1 MPKKPQIDTNK
12 HQSSENTTQTQ
23 YTEMK
28 FDGLVGL
35 FEQTQTAMQS
45 QAARS
50 VDIALVVRNWLFGW
64 YIVEFENG
72 GAERAELYGK
82 KLIKQLADTLTTTLG
97 RGFSKRSLELYRRF
111 YITYSEIAQAAL
123 AQSSMNN
130 KNQQTAPVRASEIVR
145 SLPYQCFQLI
155 GKPDILQE
163 LTAKLS
169 ERFILGWT
177 HYVTLLTVK
186 NPDERRFYELESVAN
201 CWGYRE
207 LERQINSGLYERLAL
222 SRGKNE
228 VKQLALQGQLIEK
241 PADVIKNPYILEFT
255 GLEERKSY
263 SEYDLETA
271 LIDKIE
277 HFLLELGKG
286 FLFESRQKR
295 FSFENRHFYVD
306 LVFYNRLL
314 RCYIVIDLKVG
325 DLKHQDLGQMQMYVN
340 YFDRFV
346 KTKDEKPTIGILLCL
361 TKSDELVELTL
372 PENANIYASE
382 YQLYLPDKE
391 ALKKQLE
398 EAQAEWE
405 ATHKNSSVI
414 QNKGRKYE

>member
-1 MPKKPQIDTNK
+1 MNTNK
-12 HQSSENTTQTQ
+12 HELKKTTENM
-23 YTEMK
+23 EIG
-28 FDGLVGL
+28 FSGLVDL
-35 FEQTQTAMQS
+35 FEQTQTAMQI

-50 VDIALVVRNWLFGW
+50 VDIALVVRNWMFGW
-64 YIVEFENG
+64 YIVEYQQNG
-72 GAERAELYGK
+72 FDRAEYGK
-82 KLIKQLADTLTTTLG
+82 KLLKELAAQLSIKGCSERNLASFRKFHLTYADILQAVPAKSSERKQIQQAEPVISLKIDQTLPG
-97 RGFSKRSLELYRRF
+97 
-111 YITYSEIAQAAL
+111 
-123 AQSSMNN
+123 
-130 KNQQTAPVRASEIVR
+130 
-145 SLPYQCFQLI
+145 QCFQMI
-155 GKPDILQE
+155 GKSDILQARI
-163 LTAKLS
+163 AKLS

-177 HYVTLLTVK
+177 HYVALLAIK
-186 NPDERRFYELESVAN
+186 NPDERRFYELETAEN
-201 CWGYRE
+201 GWGYRE
-207 LERQINSGLYERLAL
+207 LERQINSGLFERLAL
-222 SRGKNE
+222 SRDKNE
-228 VKQLALQGQLIEK
+228 VKHLSTHGQIVEQ

-277 HFLLELGKG
+277 HFLLEIGKG

-295 FSFENRHFYVD
+295 FSFNNRHFYVD

-314 RCYIVIDLKVG
+314 RCYVVIDLKVG
-325 DLKHQDLGQMQMYVN
+325 DLKHQNLGQMQMYVN

-346 KTKDEKPTIGILLCL
+346 KTEDEKPTIGILLCL

-405 ATHKNSSVI
+405 AHHD
-414 QNKGRKYE
+414 

>member
-1 MPKKPQIDTNK
+1 MNHEKHEKTRKKK
-12 HQSSENTTQTQ
+12 GTTEHT
-23 YTEMK
+23 K
-28 FDGLVGL
+28 VGFDGLVGL
-35 FEQTQTAMQS
+35 FEQTQAAMQS
-45 QAARS
+45 QAAKS

-64 YIVEFENG
+64 YIVEFEQNG
-72 GAERAELYGK
+72 ADRAEYGK
-82 KLIKQLADTLTTTLG
+82 QLLKELAFQLSIKGCSERNLASF
-97 RGFSKRSLELYRRF
+97 RKFHV
-111 YITYSEIAQAAL
+111 TYSDILQALPAKSSQQVQIQQAASVE
-123 AQSSMNN
+123 SSNIG
-130 KNQQTAPVRASEIVR
+130 Q
-145 SLPYQCFQLI
+145 SLPDQCFQLI
-155 GKPDILQE
+155 GNSDILQAM
-163 LTAKLS
+163 TAKLS
-169 ERFILGWT
+169 ERFVLGWT

-186 NPDERRFYELESVAN
+186 NRDERQFYELEAAEN
-201 CWGYRE
+201 GWGYRE
-207 LERQINSGLYERLAL
+207 LERQINSALYERLAL
-222 SRGKNE
+222 SRDKNE
-228 VKQLALQGQLIEK
+228 VKQLSTHGQLVEK
-241 PADVIKNPYILEFT
+241 ADDVIKSPYILEFT

-263 SEYDLETA
+263 SEHDLETA

-295 FSFENRHFYVD
+295 FSFDNRHFYVD

-314 RCYIVIDLKVG
+314 RCYVVIDLKVG

-340 YFDRFV
+340 YFDRYV
-346 KTKDEKPTIGILLCL
+346 KTDDEKPTIGILLCL

-405 ATHKNSSVI
+405 ATHEDSSEV
-414 QNKGRKYE
+414 QNQGGHHE